1 MRHAIEEFR
10 DDYAARYAS
19 GVRGFLVRHGRLLRR
34 ELRDAPTRPR
44 STVYLFGNG
53 GSHAIGKCVEFALHD
68 YAASR
73 GLALRVRTGVDV
85 HRVNWLDAGDNPG
98 TSFVNI
104 LRGEGAD
111 GRDLVVLISGS
122 GDSDNLC
129 EAAAYAARLS
139 IPTLALVGSARGRL
153 CGAVAPGRCFPV
165 PFEDQQVS
173 EDIIQSLA
181 HVLEWGAPGAR
192 REEWDAAV
200 ASHAEGLARA
210 LRSIPA
216 DFIAAAAAAAVS
228 TFRRGRF
235 VLVSGFDHPALSVCA
250 EHTAHNLYWD
260 SVYRVASPP
269 DRLIRSS
276 PTACDYSGISNDR
289 RRRFMS
295 HLTGA
300 GEVDGGLALL
310 YSMRL
315 DSPGLAEVL
324 DRLDADGVPALVV
337 AAGGELPR
345 AYAHVTACTTGL
357 GEPQA
362 QAGVSQA
369 FGHVLGRVIRMLLL
383 GREGERG
390 TVSESAA
397 ARFLIEHDL
406 AQRRL
411 LNG

>member
-1 MRHAIEEFR
+1 MRDAIERFR
-10 DDYAARYAS
+10 DDYAARFAA
-19 GVRGFLVRHGRLLRR
+19 GVRGFLTRYGRKLCR
-34 ELRDAPTRPR
+34 ELHGALARPR

-53 GSHAIGKCVEFALHD
+53 GSHAISKCVEFALQD
-68 YAASR
+68 YASSR

-98 TSFVNI
+98 TSFAGV
-104 LRGEGAD
+104 LRAEGAD
-111 GRDLVVLISGS
+111 ERDLVVLISGS

-129 EAAAYAARLS
+129 EAASYAARRR
-139 IPTLALVGSARGRL
+139 IPALALVGSARGRL
-153 CGAVAPGRCFPV
+153 CGVVAPGRSFAVPV
-165 PFEDQQVS
+165 EDQQIS

-181 HVLEWGAPGAR
+181 QVLGRRAPGVR
-192 REEWDAAV
+192 REEWDGEV
-200 ASHAEGLARA
+200 VSRAEGLGRA

-216 DFIAAAAAAAVS
+216 DFITAAATAAVS
-228 TFRRGRF
+228 AFRRGRF

-260 SVYRVASPP
+260 SVYQVESPP

-276 PTACDYSGISNDR
+276 PTACDYTGISNDR
-289 RRRFMS
+289 RGRFMS

-300 GEVDGGLALL
+300 GELDGGLALL

-324 DRLDADGVPALVV
+324 DRLDADGVPALVL

-345 AYAHVTACTTGL
+345 EYAHVTACTTGL
-357 GEPQA
+357 DEPQA
-362 QAGVSQA
+362 QAGVAQV
-369 FGHVLGRVIRMLLL
+369 FGHVLGRVIRMMLL
-383 GREGERG
+383 GRDSEHSAL
-390 TVSESAA
+390 SESAA